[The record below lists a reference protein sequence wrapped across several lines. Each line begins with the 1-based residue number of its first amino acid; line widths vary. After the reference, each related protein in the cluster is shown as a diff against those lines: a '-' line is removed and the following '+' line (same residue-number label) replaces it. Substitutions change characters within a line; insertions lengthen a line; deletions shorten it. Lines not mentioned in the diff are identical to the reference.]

1 MGKLSERTRSVR
13 HEIITAIRGEQILLG
28 QREEVM
34 GLPIALTHSV
44 LPETTTGTPGEQ
56 IHLVRQEA
64 ATAPPAAQIPLGRP
78 AATSV

>member
-34 GLPIALTHSV
+34 GLPIAPTHSV
-44 LPETTTGTPGEQ
+44 PPETTTGTPGEQ